1 MAVHCSSNVI
11 LLAIEYFIDSKG
23 ERQNIKL
30 LSTQNNYS
38 PLFGLKKLVIIFI
51 SSYKT
56 DKKLWRSWKYK
67 TRCRTKRR
75 GGQGNCQGMAFD
87 QGASRPQGTITEKK
101 HRSPTKCLAFEI
113 KENTENIAEYRRK
126 KTCFKFFLNFNY
138 FFSAKSGGGG
148 AKKWW
153 GRGPTSPSPSAVPV
167 RYSNADTH
175 REPHE
180 PLPQGL
186 VENLCRTL
194 RHQGSPFKHEEILGL
209 RS

>member
-38 PLFGLKKLVIIFI
+38 PLFGLKKLLIIFI
-51 SSYKT
+51 SSDKT

-87 QGASRPQGTITEKK
+87 QGASRPQGTITAK
-101 HRSPTKCLAFEI
+101 STGAPQNACMAFEI

-126 KTCFKFFLNFNY
+126 KTCFKSIFLILIIFL
-138 FFSAKSGGGG
+138 FSAKSGGGG
-148 AKKWW
+148 AKK
-153 GRGPTSPSPSAVPV
+153 
-167 RYSNADTH
+167 
-175 REPHE
+175 
-180 PLPQGL
+180 
-186 VENLCRTL
+186 
-194 RHQGSPFKHEEILGL
+194 
-209 RS
+209 

>member
-38 PLFGLKKLVIIFI
+38 PLFGLKKLVIIFN
-51 SSYKT
+51 STDET

-87 QGASRPQGTITEKK
+87 QGASRPQGTITAKSTGAPQNAWRLKLKK
-101 HRSPTKCLAFEI
+101 MQRMKW
-113 KENTENIAEYRRK
+113 NIDGK
-126 KTCFKFFLNFNY
+126 KLVSSLFFNFNY
-138 FFSAKSGGGG
+138 FSF
-148 AKKWW
+148 
-153 GRGPTSPSPSAVPV
+153 
-167 RYSNADTH
+167 
-175 REPHE
+175 
-180 PLPQGL
+180 
-186 VENLCRTL
+186 
-194 RHQGSPFKHEEILGL
+194 
-209 RS
+209 

>member
-38 PLFGLKKLVIIFI
+38 ALFGLKKLVIIFI
-51 SSYKT
+51 SSDKT

-87 QGASRPQGTITEKK
+87 QGASRPQDTITAKGTGAPQNAWRLKLKK
-101 HRSPTKCLAFEI
+101 IQRIYSG
-113 KENTENIAEYRRK
+113 RK
-126 KTCFKFFLNFNY
+126 KVVGPRPYQPLPLRGPCLTCFPNIFDIFQRASFL
-138 FFSAKSGGGG
+138 
-148 AKKWW
+148 
-153 GRGPTSPSPSAVPV
+153 
-167 RYSNADTH
+167 
-175 REPHE
+175 
-180 PLPQGL
+180 
-186 VENLCRTL
+186 
-194 RHQGSPFKHEEILGL
+194 
-209 RS
+209 